1 MIYLFLSLLINQ
13 HLIQNFFAQKFDE
26 KYFKRL
32 G

>member
-1 MIYLFLSLLINQ
+1 MIYLFLSLLINK
-13 HLIQNFFAQKFDE
+13 HLIQKHFDEKFDE